1 MKFSLKNNFKHFQ
14 FFYKY
19 LGWRIIAALSLSLTV
34 GVLDGLGLALFIPL
48 IQLVVNKNGE
58 ALTENSDAVS
68 NFILNILQIDP
79 NLLNIFF
86 LIFFFFSLKG
96 IMKFFESYT
105 RTILMQIF
113 MRNIRFN
120 TLELLNNYSYDQFVK
135 ADAGKIQNT
144 LSGEVNKVNM
154 AYRFYF
160 KAVQFFVLIMVYF
173 ALAMGSDWKFTILVI
188 SGGLIVNQTFKFLY
202 ARTKYFS
209 RQLVSKSHIFHKL
222 LMQKVGLYKYLK
234 ATGLLNTYSVKLKN
248 NINEMEFVQRKL
260 GMVDA
265 ALASIREP
273 ISILVIFG
281 AIFFYVQVF
290 DEVVGGILL
299 SLLLLYRAITFFMA
313 AQEQWNM
320 FLGVSGSLENI
331 QDFTKELSDN
341 KELSGNLEFPG
352 ISKEITFRDLNFSY
366 EDENL
371 VLKHFQL
378 TIKKNETLAVVG
390 PSGSGKS
397 TLINL
402 LTGILKPTSGEVLI
416 DGNNIADFEPNTYRK
431 KIGYIVQDP
440 VIFNDSIFNNV
451 TFWAEKSDENLKRF
465 YVAIE
470 KAAILN
476 FVNSLPNKEN
486 SILGNNGINVSGGQ
500 KQRLSIARELYKEV
514 DLLLLDEATSSL
526 DSETEAEI
534 HMNLDRLKGAYT
546 MLIIAH
552 RISTIKGADRIIM
565 LQNGKIEATG
575 KYSELI
581 DSSESFRRMLSL
593 QEL

>member
-19 LGWRIIAALSLSLTV
+19 LGWRIVAALGLSLGV

-48 IQLVVNKNGE
+48 IQLVVRKDGE
-58 ALTENSDAVS
+58 ALAEDSDAVS
-68 NFILNILQIDP
+68 NFILNTLEINP
-79 NLLNIFF
+79 TLLNIFF
-86 LIFFFFSLKG
+86 LIFLFFSLKG

-113 MRNIRFN
+113 MRKIRFE

-144 LSGEVNKVNM
+144 LSSEVNKLNM
-154 AYRFYF
+154 ANRFYF
-160 KAVQFFVLIMVYF
+160 KAIQFFVLILVYF
-173 ALAMGSDWKFTILVI
+173 ALALGSDWKFTILVI
-188 SGGLIVNQTFKFLY
+188 SGGLIVNQAFKFLY

-209 RQLVSKSHIFHKL
+209 RQLVAKSHIFHKL
-222 LMQKVGLYKYLK
+222 LMQKVSLYKYLK
-234 ATGLLNTYSVKLKN
+234 ATGLLSTYSSKLKN

-265 ALASIREP
+265 ALGSIREP

-281 AIFFYVQVF
+281 AIFFYVQLF

-320 FLGVSGSLENI
+320 FLGVSGSIENI
-331 QDFTKELSDN
+331 QEFTQDLSRN
-341 KELSGNLEFPG
+341 KEVAGNLEFPG
-352 ISKEITFRDLNFSY
+352 LKENIVFRNLSFTY
-366 EDENL
+366 EEKNL

-378 TIKKNETLAVVG
+378 AIKKNETLAIVG

-402 LTGILKPTSGEVLI
+402 LTGILKPTSGEILI
-416 DGNNIADFEPNTYRK
+416 DGYNISDFKPNSYRK

-440 VIFNDSIFNNV
+440 VIFSDSIFNNV
-451 TFWAEKSDENLKRF
+451 TFWAEKSDYNLKRF
-465 YVAIE
+465 YTAIE
-470 KAAILN
+470 KAAILD
-476 FVNSLPNKEN
+476 FVDSLPGKEN

-500 KQRLSIARELYKEV
+500 KQRLSIARELYKDV

-534 HMNLDRLKGAYT
+534 HMKLDKLKGAYT

-581 DSSESFRRMLSL
+581 DSSASFRRMLSL